1 MDLYEVG
8 RWRVTKKMINIYDD
22 DEDDEEHD
30 DNVAHAS
37 RVAKKKG
44 EGTKPH
50 ICTSAAWGIP
60 LGTSATT
67 TAQSAS
73 LQLSKLKV

>member
-1 MDLYEVG
+1 M
-8 RWRVTKKMINIYDD
+8 MINIYVDD
-22 DEDDEEHD
+22 DNEEEDDD
-30 DNVAHAS
+30 VAHAS

-60 LGTSATT
+60 LGTSA
-67 TAQSAS
+67 S

>member
-1 MDLYEVG
+1 
-8 RWRVTKKMINIYDD
+8 MINIYDQ
-22 DEDDEEHD
+22 DEDDD
-30 DNVAHAS
+30 DDVTHAS

-60 LGTSATT
+60 LGTSA
-67 TAQSAS
+67 S